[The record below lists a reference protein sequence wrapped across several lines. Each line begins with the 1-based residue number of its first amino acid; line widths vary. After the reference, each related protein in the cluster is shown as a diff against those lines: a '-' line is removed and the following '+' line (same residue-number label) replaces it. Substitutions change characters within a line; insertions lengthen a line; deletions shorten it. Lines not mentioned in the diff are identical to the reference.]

1 MTENTTYDQLK
12 TQRHLSLEWRGI
24 NSTQI
29 CFEKSCFSFKK
40 DHVTYTIEIAVI
52 GDEKKISISV
62 DTPTTFEKIYHYLGD
77 IRRYE
82 YLVDGAFY
90 CMKKCETDGIDVT
103 NSITDV
109 ELPYFFSEKY
119 MLTDYPQ
126 YQNSLA
132 GFVYQAE
139 DAILQQPERMRIIF
153 NIRSDVRDFVNEHIK
168 PLHGTCDDALLKE
181 KMQAKDVNISIR
193 NMANAMLV
201 AHEFLEENKSDII
214 GYLSYFLNKV
224 LMIYVATEE
233 LQDAFQLFTV
243 LNNRGVKL
251 SSSDILKAENLKEL
265 SAADRTSWATRWEEM
280 ETYFGEDFDK
290 FLSHIRTI
298 LVKKKQTTTLLKEFD
313 EFVYSNQE
321 YDRTQK
327 KYVPR
332 TPILR
337 RGRDTFELLYSYYHT
352 YQEVFDTDHSVVTG
366 DYEITNYLKLM
377 ETGFGADYWIAPVLD
392 YYRKYRRRGFV
403 AFLKALDR
411 KLSADWITAA
421 TPTVRMENVNAI
433 LREIEASQDSAALLQ
448 SKTFTI
454 NKSDFERVINGD
466 IYGRSFAKYLL
477 LKLDLIYRGS
487 STPMIPQAI
496 ASIEHILPRN
506 PSADSQWVKD
516 FSAAEREEWTNKLGN
531 LVLISRRKNTSQGNR
546 DYVEKKEKYFEKNIE
561 MFPNSIRIYQNY
573 PEWKLSDLKKN
584 HSDVVT
590 ELLNV
595 Y

>member
-1 MTENTTYDQLK
+1 MATEIKCEKKVIREIFNMWYCIPDYQRAYVWDTDQVRDLLDDTISAYRENKEAQYFLGSMVLK
-12 TQRHLSLEWRGI
+12 I
-24 NSTQI
+24 N
-29 CFEKSCFSFKK
+29 EKSENNVS
-40 DHVTYTIEIAVI
+40 YTEYELLDGQQRI
-52 GDEKKISISV
+52 
-62 DTPTTFEKIYHYLGD
+62 TTVFLIL
-77 IRRYE
+77 
-82 YLVDGAFY
+82 A
-90 CMKKCETDGIDVT
+90 CMRD
-103 NSITDV
+103 
-109 ELPYFFSEKY
+109 
-119 MLTDYPQ
+119 MLTDYLQ

-168 PLHGTCDDALLKE
+168 PLHGTCDSALLKD

-327 KYVPR
+327 KYLPR

-433 LREIEASQDSAALLQ
+433 LREIEASQDSTALLQ

>member
-1 MTENTTYDQLK
+1 MATENKCEKKVIREIFNMWYCIPDYQRAYVWDTDQVRDLLDDTISAYRENKEAQYFLGSMVLK
-12 TQRHLSLEWRGI
+12 I
-24 NSTQI
+24 N
-29 CFEKSCFSFKK
+29 EKSENNVS
-40 DHVTYTIEIAVI
+40 YTEYELLDGQQRI
-52 GDEKKISISV
+52 
-62 DTPTTFEKIYHYLGD
+62 TTVFLIL
-77 IRRYE
+77 
-82 YLVDGAFY
+82 A
-90 CMKKCETDGIDVT
+90 CMRD
-103 NSITDV
+103 
-109 ELPYFFSEKY
+109 

-392 YYRKYRRRGFV
+392 YYRKYCRRGFV

>member
-1 MTENTTYDQLK
+1 MATEIK
-12 TQRHLSLEWRGI
+12 
-24 NSTQI
+24 
-29 CFEKSCFSFKK
+29 C
-40 DHVTYTIEIAVI
+40 
-52 GDEKKISISV
+52 EKKVIREIFNMWYCIPDYQRAYVWDTDQVRDLLDDTISAYRENKEAQYFLGSMVLKINEKFENNVSYTEYELL
-62 DTPTTFEKIYHYLGD
+62 DGQQRITTVFLILACMRD
-77 IRRYE
+77 I
-82 YLVDGAFY
+82 
-90 CMKKCETDGIDVT
+90 
-103 NSITDV
+103 
-109 ELPYFFSEKY
+109 
-119 MLTDYPQ
+119 LTDYPQ

-168 PLHGTCDDALLKE
+168 PLHGTCDSALLKE

-265 SAADRTSWATRWEEM
+265 SAVDRTSWATRWEEM

-337 RGRDTFELLYSYYHT
+337 RGKDTFELLYSYYHT

>member
-1 MTENTTYDQLK
+1 MATEIKCEKKVIREIFNMWYCIPDYQRAYVWDTDQVRDLLDDTISAYRENKEAQYFLGSMVLK
-12 TQRHLSLEWRGI
+12 I
-24 NSTQI
+24 N
-29 CFEKSCFSFKK
+29 EKSENNVS
-40 DHVTYTIEIAVI
+40 YTEYELLDGQQRI
-52 GDEKKISISV
+52 
-62 DTPTTFEKIYHYLGD
+62 TTVFLIL
-77 IRRYE
+77 
-82 YLVDGAFY
+82 A
-90 CMKKCETDGIDVT
+90 CMRD
-103 NSITDV
+103 
-109 ELPYFFSEKY
+109 

-168 PLHGTCDDALLKE
+168 PLHGTCDSALLKD

-327 KYVPR
+327 KYLPR

>member
-1 MTENTTYDQLK
+1 MATEIKCEKKVIREIFNMWYCIPDYQRAYVWDTDQVRDLLDDTISAYRENKEAQYFLGSMVLK
-12 TQRHLSLEWRGI
+12 I
-24 NSTQI
+24 N
-29 CFEKSCFSFKK
+29 EKSENNVS
-40 DHVTYTIEIAVI
+40 YTEYELLDSQQRI
-52 GDEKKISISV
+52 
-62 DTPTTFEKIYHYLGD
+62 TTVFLIL
-77 IRRYE
+77 
-82 YLVDGAFY
+82 A
-90 CMKKCETDGIDVT
+90 CMRD
-103 NSITDV
+103 
-109 ELPYFFSEKY
+109 

-126 YQNSLA
+126 YQNALA

-181 KMQAKDVNISIR
+181 KMQAKDVNTSIR

>member
-1 MTENTTYDQLK
+1 MATEIKCEKKVIREIFNMWYCIPDYQRAYVWDTDQVRDLLDDTISAYRENKEAQYFLGSMVLK
-12 TQRHLSLEWRGI
+12 I
-24 NSTQI
+24 N
-29 CFEKSCFSFKK
+29 EKSENNVS
-40 DHVTYTIEIAVI
+40 YTEYELLDGQQRI
-52 GDEKKISISV
+52 
-62 DTPTTFEKIYHYLGD
+62 TTVFLIL
-77 IRRYE
+77 
-82 YLVDGAFY
+82 A
-90 CMKKCETDGIDVT
+90 CMRD
-103 NSITDV
+103 
-109 ELPYFFSEKY
+109 

-168 PLHGTCDDALLKE
+168 PLHGTCDSALLKD

-531 LVLISRRKNTSQGNR
+531 LVLISRRKNTSQGNK

>member
-1 MTENTTYDQLK
+1 MATEIKCEKKVIREIFNMWYCIPDYQRAYVWDTDQVRDLLDDTISAYRENKEAQYFLGSMVLK
-12 TQRHLSLEWRGI
+12 I
-24 NSTQI
+24 N
-29 CFEKSCFSFKK
+29 EKSENNVS
-40 DHVTYTIEIAVI
+40 YTEYELLDGQQRI
-52 GDEKKISISV
+52 
-62 DTPTTFEKIYHYLGD
+62 TTVFLIL
-77 IRRYE
+77 
-82 YLVDGAFY
+82 A
-90 CMKKCETDGIDVT
+90 CMRD
-103 NSITDV
+103 
-109 ELPYFFSEKY
+109 

-168 PLHGTCDDALLKE
+168 PLHGTCDSALLKD

-201 AHEFLEENKSDII
+201 AHEFLEENKSEII

-337 RGRDTFELLYSYYHT
+337 RGKDTFELLYSYYHT

-531 LVLISRRKNTSQGNR
+531 LVLISRRKNTAQGNR

>member
-1 MTENTTYDQLK
+1 MATEIKCEKKVIREIFNMWYCIPDYQRAYVWDTDQVRDLLDDTISAYRENKEAQYFLGSMVLK
-12 TQRHLSLEWRGI
+12 I
-24 NSTQI
+24 N
-29 CFEKSCFSFKK
+29 EKSENNVS
-40 DHVTYTIEIAVI
+40 YTEYELLDGQQRI
-52 GDEKKISISV
+52 
-62 DTPTTFEKIYHYLGD
+62 TTVFLIL
-77 IRRYE
+77 
-82 YLVDGAFY
+82 A
-90 CMKKCETDGIDVT
+90 CMRD
-103 NSITDV
+103 
-109 ELPYFFSEKY
+109 

-153 NIRSDVRDFVNEHIK
+153 NIRSDVKDFVNEHIK

-201 AHEFLEENKSDII
+201 AHEFLEENKSEII

-337 RGRDTFELLYSYYHT
+337 RGKDTFELLYSYYHT
-352 YQEVFDTDHSVVTG
+352 YQEVFDTDHSVATG

-448 SKTFTI
+448 SKAFDI
-454 NKSDFERVINGD
+454 NKNDFERVINGD

-531 LVLISRRKNTSQGNR
+531 LVLISRRKNTSQGNK

>member
-1 MTENTTYDQLK
+1 MATEIKCEKKVIREIFNMWYCIPDYQRAYVWDTDQVRDLLDDTISAYRENKEAQYFLGSMVLK
-12 TQRHLSLEWRGI
+12 I
-24 NSTQI
+24 N
-29 CFEKSCFSFKK
+29 EKSENNVS
-40 DHVTYTIEIAVI
+40 YTEYELLDGQQRI
-52 GDEKKISISV
+52 
-62 DTPTTFEKIYHYLGD
+62 TTVFLIL
-77 IRRYE
+77 
-82 YLVDGAFY
+82 A
-90 CMKKCETDGIDVT
+90 CMRD
-103 NSITDV
+103 
-109 ELPYFFSEKY
+109 

-168 PLHGTCDDALLKE
+168 PLHGTCDSALLE
-181 KMQAKDVNISIR
+181 DKMQAKDVNISIR

-201 AHEFLEENKSDII
+201 AHEFLEENKSEII

-337 RGRDTFELLYSYYHT
+337 RGKDTFELLYSYYHT
-352 YQEVFDTDHSVVTG
+352 YQEVFDTDHSVATG

-433 LREIEASQDSAALLQ
+433 LREIEASQDSAVLLQ
-448 SKTFTI
+448 SKAFDI
-454 NKSDFERVINGD
+454 NKNDFERVINGD

>member
-1 MTENTTYDQLK
+1 MATEIKCEKKVIREIFNMWYCIPDYQRAYVWDTDQVRDLLDDTISAYRENKEAQYFLGSMVLK
-12 TQRHLSLEWRGI
+12 I
-24 NSTQI
+24 N
-29 CFEKSCFSFKK
+29 EKSENNVS
-40 DHVTYTIEIAVI
+40 YTEYELLDGQQRI
-52 GDEKKISISV
+52 
-62 DTPTTFEKIYHYLGD
+62 TTVFLIL
-77 IRRYE
+77 
-82 YLVDGAFY
+82 A
-90 CMKKCETDGIDVT
+90 CMRD
-103 NSITDV
+103 
-109 ELPYFFSEKY
+109 

-168 PLHGTCDDALLKE
+168 PLHGTCDDALLKD

-392 YYRKYRRRGFV
+392 YYRKYRRGGFV

-433 LREIEASQDSAALLQ
+433 LREIEASQDSTALLQ

>member
-1 MTENTTYDQLK
+1 MATEIKCEKKVIREIFNMWYCIPDYQRAYVWDTDQVRDLLDDTISAYRENKEAQYFLGSMVLK
-12 TQRHLSLEWRGI
+12 I
-24 NSTQI
+24 N
-29 CFEKSCFSFKK
+29 EKSENNVS
-40 DHVTYTIEIAVI
+40 YTEYELLDGQQRI
-52 GDEKKISISV
+52 
-62 DTPTTFEKIYHYLGD
+62 TTVFLIL
-77 IRRYE
+77 
-82 YLVDGAFY
+82 A
-90 CMKKCETDGIDVT
+90 CMRD
-103 NSITDV
+103 
-109 ELPYFFSEKY
+109 

-168 PLHGTCDDALLKE
+168 PLHGTCDSALLKD

-265 SAADRTSWATRWEEM
+265 SAADRTFWATRWEEM

>member
-1 MTENTTYDQLK
+1 MATEIKCEKKVIREIFNMWYCIPDYQRAYVWDTDQVRDLLDDTISAYRENKEAQYFLGSMVLK
-12 TQRHLSLEWRGI
+12 I
-24 NSTQI
+24 N
-29 CFEKSCFSFKK
+29 EKSENNVS
-40 DHVTYTIEIAVI
+40 YTEYELLDGQQRI
-52 GDEKKISISV
+52 
-62 DTPTTFEKIYHYLGD
+62 TTVFLIL
-77 IRRYE
+77 
-82 YLVDGAFY
+82 A
-90 CMKKCETDGIDVT
+90 CMRD
-103 NSITDV
+103 
-109 ELPYFFSEKY
+109 

-516 FSAAEREEWTNKLGN
+516 FLRAEREEWTNKLGN

>member
-1 MTENTTYDQLK
+1 MATEIK
-12 TQRHLSLEWRGI
+12 
-24 NSTQI
+24 
-29 CFEKSCFSFKK
+29 C
-40 DHVTYTIEIAVI
+40 
-52 GDEKKISISV
+52 EKKVIREIFNMWYCIPDYQRAYVWDTDQVRDLLDDTISAYRENKEAQYFLGSMVLKINEKFENNVSYTEYELL
-62 DTPTTFEKIYHYLGD
+62 DGQQRITTVFLIL
-77 IRRYE
+77 
-82 YLVDGAFY
+82 A
-90 CMKKCETDGIDVT
+90 CMRD
-103 NSITDV
+103 
-109 ELPYFFSEKY
+109 

-168 PLHGTCDDALLKE
+168 PLHGTCDSALLKD

-352 YQEVFDTDHSVVTG
+352 YQEIFDTDHSVVTG

-411 KLSADWITAA
+411 KLSTDWITAA

>member
-1 MTENTTYDQLK
+1 MATEIKCEKKVIREIFNMWYCIPDYQRAYVWDTDQVRDLLDDTISAYRENKEAQYFLGSMVLK
-12 TQRHLSLEWRGI
+12 I
-24 NSTQI
+24 N
-29 CFEKSCFSFKK
+29 EKSENNVS
-40 DHVTYTIEIAVI
+40 YTEYELLDGQQRI
-52 GDEKKISISV
+52 
-62 DTPTTFEKIYHYLGD
+62 TTVFLIL
-77 IRRYE
+77 
-82 YLVDGAFY
+82 A
-90 CMKKCETDGIDVT
+90 CMRD
-103 NSITDV
+103 
-109 ELPYFFSEKY
+109 

-168 PLHGTCDDALLKE
+168 PLHGTCDSALLKD

-201 AHEFLEENKSDII
+201 AHEFLEENKSEII

-337 RGRDTFELLYSYYHT
+337 RGKDTFELLYSYYHT

-377 ETGFGADYWIAPVLD
+377 ETGFGADYWIAPVFD

-531 LVLISRRKNTSQGNR
+531 LVLISRRKNTAQGNR

>member
-1 MTENTTYDQLK
+1 MATEIKCEKKVIREIFNMWYCIPDYQRAYVWDTDQVRDLLDDTISAYRENKEAQYFLGSMVLK
-12 TQRHLSLEWRGI
+12 I
-24 NSTQI
+24 N
-29 CFEKSCFSFKK
+29 EKSENNVS
-40 DHVTYTIEIAVI
+40 YTEYELLDGQQRI
-52 GDEKKISISV
+52 
-62 DTPTTFEKIYHYLGD
+62 TTVFLIL
-77 IRRYE
+77 
-82 YLVDGAFY
+82 A
-90 CMKKCETDGIDVT
+90 CMRD
-103 NSITDV
+103 
-109 ELPYFFSEKY
+109 

-337 RGRDTFELLYSYYHT
+337 RGRDTFELLYSYYDT

>member
-1 MTENTTYDQLK
+1 MATEIKCEKKVIREIFNMWYCIPDYQRAYVWDTDQVRDLLDDTISAYRENKEAQYFLGSMVLK
-12 TQRHLSLEWRGI
+12 I
-24 NSTQI
+24 N
-29 CFEKSCFSFKK
+29 EKSDNNVS
-40 DHVTYTIEIAVI
+40 YTEYELLDGQQRI
-52 GDEKKISISV
+52 
-62 DTPTTFEKIYHYLGD
+62 TTVFLIL
-77 IRRYE
+77 
-82 YLVDGAFY
+82 A
-90 CMKKCETDGIDVT
+90 CMRD
-103 NSITDV
+103 
-109 ELPYFFSEKY
+109 

-168 PLHGTCDDALLKE
+168 PLHGTCDSALLKD

-201 AHEFLEENKSDII
+201 AHEFFEENKSEII

-280 ETYFGEDFDK
+280 ETYFGEEFDK

-531 LVLISRRKNTSQGNR
+531 LVLISRRKNTAQGNR

>member
-1 MTENTTYDQLK
+1 MATEIKCEKKVIREIFNMWYCIPDYQMAYVWDTDQVRDLLDDTISAYRENKEAQYFLGSMVLK
-12 TQRHLSLEWRGI
+12 I
-24 NSTQI
+24 N
-29 CFEKSCFSFKK
+29 EKSENNVS
-40 DHVTYTIEIAVI
+40 YTEYELLDGQQRI
-52 GDEKKISISV
+52 
-62 DTPTTFEKIYHYLGD
+62 TTVFLIL
-77 IRRYE
+77 
-82 YLVDGAFY
+82 A
-90 CMKKCETDGIDVT
+90 CMRD
-103 NSITDV
+103 
-109 ELPYFFSEKY
+109 

>member
-1 MTENTTYDQLK
+1 MATEIKCEKKVIREIFNMWYCIPDYQRAYVWDTDQVRDLLDDTISAYRENKEAQYFLGSMVLK
-12 TQRHLSLEWRGI
+12 I
-24 NSTQI
+24 N
-29 CFEKSCFSFKK
+29 EKSENNVS
-40 DHVTYTIEIAVI
+40 YTEYELLDGQQRI
-52 GDEKKISISV
+52 
-62 DTPTTFEKIYHYLGD
+62 TTVFLIL
-77 IRRYE
+77 
-82 YLVDGAFY
+82 A
-90 CMKKCETDGIDVT
+90 CMRD
-103 NSITDV
+103 
-109 ELPYFFSEKY
+109 

-168 PLHGTCDDALLKE
+168 PLHGTCDSALLKD

-327 KYVPR
+327 KYLPR

-392 YYRKYRRRGFV
+392 YYRKYRRLGFV

-573 PEWKLSDLKKN
+573 PEWKLFDLKKN

>member
-1 MTENTTYDQLK
+1 MATEIKCEKKVIREIFNMWYCIPDYQRAYVWDTDQVRDLLDDTISAYRENKEAQYFLGSMVLK
-12 TQRHLSLEWRGI
+12 I
-24 NSTQI
+24 N
-29 CFEKSCFSFKK
+29 EKSENNVS
-40 DHVTYTIEIAVI
+40 YTEYELLDGQQRI
-52 GDEKKISISV
+52 
-62 DTPTTFEKIYHYLGD
+62 TTVFLIL
-77 IRRYE
+77 
-82 YLVDGAFY
+82 A
-90 CMKKCETDGIDVT
+90 CMRD
-103 NSITDV
+103 
-109 ELPYFFSEKY
+109 

-477 LKLDLIYRGS
+477 LKLDLIYSGS

>member
-1 MTENTTYDQLK
+1 MATEIKCEKKVIREIFNMWYCIPDYQRAYVWDTDQVRDLLDDTISAYRENKEAQYFLGSMVLK
-12 TQRHLSLEWRGI
+12 I
-24 NSTQI
+24 N
-29 CFEKSCFSFKK
+29 EKSENNVS
-40 DHVTYTIEIAVI
+40 YTEYELLDGQQRI
-52 GDEKKISISV
+52 
-62 DTPTTFEKIYHYLGD
+62 TTVFLIL
-77 IRRYE
+77 
-82 YLVDGAFY
+82 A
-90 CMKKCETDGIDVT
+90 CMRD
-103 NSITDV
+103 
-109 ELPYFFSEKY
+109 

-168 PLHGTCDDALLKE
+168 PLHGTCDSALLE
-181 KMQAKDVNISIR
+181 DKMQAKDVNISIR

-201 AHEFLEENKSDII
+201 AHEFLEENKSEII

-265 SAADRTSWATRWEEM
+265 SVADRTSWATRWEEM

-531 LVLISRRKNTSQGNR
+531 LVLISRRKNTAQGNR

>member
-1 MTENTTYDQLK
+1 MATEIKCEKKVIREIFNMWYCIPDYQRAYVWDTDQVRDLLDDTISAYRENKEAQYFLGSMVLK
-12 TQRHLSLEWRGI
+12 I
-24 NSTQI
+24 N
-29 CFEKSCFSFKK
+29 EKSENNVS
-40 DHVTYTIEIAVI
+40 YTEYELLDGQQRI
-52 GDEKKISISV
+52 
-62 DTPTTFEKIYHYLGD
+62 TTVFLIL
-77 IRRYE
+77 
-82 YLVDGAFY
+82 A
-90 CMKKCETDGIDVT
+90 CMRD
-103 NSITDV
+103 
-109 ELPYFFSEKY
+109 

-168 PLHGTCDDALLKE
+168 PLHGTCDSALLKD

-251 SSSDILKAENLKEL
+251 SSSDIPKAENLKEL

-327 KYVPR
+327 KYLPR

-392 YYRKYRRRGFV
+392 YYRKYRRLGFV

-573 PEWKLSDLKKN
+573 PEWKLFDLKKN

>member
-1 MTENTTYDQLK
+1 MATEIKCEKKVIREIFNMWYCIPDYQRAYVWDTDQVRDLLDDTISAYRENKEAQYFLGSMVLK
-12 TQRHLSLEWRGI
+12 I
-24 NSTQI
+24 N
-29 CFEKSCFSFKK
+29 EKSENNVS
-40 DHVTYTIEIAVI
+40 YTEYELLDGQQRI
-52 GDEKKISISV
+52 
-62 DTPTTFEKIYHYLGD
+62 TTVFLIL
-77 IRRYE
+77 
-82 YLVDGAFY
+82 A
-90 CMKKCETDGIDVT
+90 CMRD
-103 NSITDV
+103 
-109 ELPYFFSEKY
+109 

-153 NIRSDVRDFVNEHIK
+153 NIRSDVRDFVNEYIK
-168 PLHGTCDDALLKE
+168 PLHGTCDSALLKD
-181 KMQAKDVNISIR
+181 KTQAKDVNISIR

-201 AHEFLEENKSDII
+201 AHEFLEENKNEII

-251 SSSDILKAENLKEL
+251 SNSDILKAENLKEL
-265 SAADRTSWATRWEEM
+265 SATDRTFWATRWEEM

-546 DYVEKKEKYFEKNIE
+546 DYVEKKEKYFERNIE

>member
-1 MTENTTYDQLK
+1 MATEIKCEKKVIREIFNMWYCIPDYQRAYVWDTDQVRDLLDDTISAYRENKEAQYFLGSMVLK
-12 TQRHLSLEWRGI
+12 I
-24 NSTQI
+24 N
-29 CFEKSCFSFKK
+29 EKSENNVS
-40 DHVTYTIEIAVI
+40 YTEYELLDSQQRI
-52 GDEKKISISV
+52 
-62 DTPTTFEKIYHYLGD
+62 TTVFLILP
-77 IRRYE
+77 
-82 YLVDGAFY
+82 
-90 CMKKCETDGIDVT
+90 CMRD
-103 NSITDV
+103 
-109 ELPYFFSEKY
+109 

>member
-1 MTENTTYDQLK
+1 MATEIKCEKKVIREIFNMWYCIPDYQRAYVWDTDQVRDLLDDTISAYRENKEAQYFLGSMVLK
-12 TQRHLSLEWRGI
+12 I
-24 NSTQI
+24 N
-29 CFEKSCFSFKK
+29 EKSENNVS
-40 DHVTYTIEIAVI
+40 YTEYELLDGQQRI
-52 GDEKKISISV
+52 
-62 DTPTTFEKIYHYLGD
+62 TTVFLIL
-77 IRRYE
+77 
-82 YLVDGAFY
+82 A
-90 CMKKCETDGIDVT
+90 CMRD
-103 NSITDV
+103 
-109 ELPYFFSEKY
+109 
-119 MLTDYPQ
+119 MLTGYPQ

-168 PLHGTCDDALLKE
+168 PLHGTCDSALLKD

-327 KYVPR
+327 KYLPR

-487 STPMIPQAI
+487 STPMIPQTI

-546 DYVEKKEKYFEKNIE
+546 DYVEKKEKYFERNIE

>member
-1 MTENTTYDQLK
+1 MATEIKCEKKVIREIFNMWYCIPDYQRAYVWDTDQVRDLLDDTISAYRENKEAQYFLGSMVLK
-12 TQRHLSLEWRGI
+12 I
-24 NSTQI
+24 N
-29 CFEKSCFSFKK
+29 EKSENNVS
-40 DHVTYTIEIAVI
+40 YTEYELLDGQQRI
-52 GDEKKISISV
+52 
-62 DTPTTFEKIYHYLGD
+62 TTVFLIL
-77 IRRYE
+77 
-82 YLVDGAFY
+82 A
-90 CMKKCETDGIDVT
+90 CMRD
-103 NSITDV
+103 
-109 ELPYFFSEKY
+109 

-168 PLHGTCDDALLKE
+168 PLHGTCNDALLKE

-201 AHEFLEENKSDII
+201 AHEFLEENKSEII

-546 DYVEKKEKYFEKNIE
+546 DYVEKKEKYFERNIE

>member
-1 MTENTTYDQLK
+1 MATEIKCEKKVIREIFNMWYCIPDYQRAYVWDTDQVRDLLDDTISAYRENKEAQYFLGSMVLK
-12 TQRHLSLEWRGI
+12 I
-24 NSTQI
+24 N
-29 CFEKSCFSFKK
+29 EKSENNVS
-40 DHVTYTIEIAVI
+40 YTEYELLDGQQRI
-52 GDEKKISISV
+52 
-62 DTPTTFEKIYHYLGD
+62 TTVFLIL
-77 IRRYE
+77 
-82 YLVDGAFY
+82 A
-90 CMKKCETDGIDVT
+90 CMRD
-103 NSITDV
+103 
-109 ELPYFFSEKY
+109 

-168 PLHGTCDDALLKE
+168 PLHGTCDSALLKD

-201 AHEFLEENKSDII
+201 AHEFLEENKSEII

-337 RGRDTFELLYSYYHT
+337 RGKDTFELLYSYYHT
-352 YQEVFDTDHSVVTG
+352 YQEVFDTDHSAATG

>member
-1 MTENTTYDQLK
+1 MATEIKCEKKVIREIFNMWYCIPDYQRAYVWDTDQVRDLLDDTISAYRENKEAQYFLGSMVLK
-12 TQRHLSLEWRGI
+12 I
-24 NSTQI
+24 N
-29 CFEKSCFSFKK
+29 EKSENNVS
-40 DHVTYTIEIAVI
+40 YTEYELLDGQQRI
-52 GDEKKISISV
+52 
-62 DTPTTFEKIYHYLGD
+62 TTVFLIL
-77 IRRYE
+77 
-82 YLVDGAFY
+82 A
-90 CMKKCETDGIDVT
+90 CMRD
-103 NSITDV
+103 
-109 ELPYFFSEKY
+109 

-168 PLHGTCDDALLKE
+168 PLHGTCDDVLLKD

-201 AHEFLEENKSDII
+201 AHEFLEENKNEII

-337 RGRDTFELLYSYYHT
+337 RGKDTFELLYSYYHT

-448 SKTFTI
+448 SKIFTI

-516 FSAAEREEWTNKLGN
+516 FSEAEREEWTNKLGN

>member
-1 MTENTTYDQLK
+1 MATEIKCEKKVIREIFNMWYCIPDYQRAYVWDTDQVRDLLDDTISAYRENKEAQYFLGSMVLK
-12 TQRHLSLEWRGI
+12 I
-24 NSTQI
+24 N
-29 CFEKSCFSFKK
+29 EKSENNVS
-40 DHVTYTIEIAVI
+40 YTEYELLDGQQRI
-52 GDEKKISISV
+52 
-62 DTPTTFEKIYHYLGD
+62 TTVFLIL
-77 IRRYE
+77 
-82 YLVDGAFY
+82 A
-90 CMKKCETDGIDVT
+90 CMRD
-103 NSITDV
+103 
-109 ELPYFFSEKY
+109 

-168 PLHGTCDDALLKE
+168 PLHGTCDSALLKD

-201 AHEFLEENKSDII
+201 AHEFLEENKSEII

-265 SAADRTSWATRWEEM
+265 SAADRTFWATRWEEM

-366 DYEITNYLKLM
+366 DYEITNYLELM

-433 LREIEASQDSAALLQ
+433 LREIEASQDSAVLLQ
-448 SKTFTI
+448 SKAFDI
-454 NKSDFERVINGD
+454 NKNDFERVINGD

-531 LVLISRRKNTSQGNR
+531 LVLISRRKNTSQGNK

-590 ELLNV
+590 ELLKDMEE
-595 Y
+595 

>member
-1 MTENTTYDQLK
+1 MATEIKCEKKVIREIFNMWYCIPDYQRAYVWDTDQVRDLLDDTISAYRENKEAQYFLGSMVLK
-12 TQRHLSLEWRGI
+12 I
-24 NSTQI
+24 N
-29 CFEKSCFSFKK
+29 EKSENNVS
-40 DHVTYTIEIAVI
+40 YTEYELLDGQQRI
-52 GDEKKISISV
+52 
-62 DTPTTFEKIYHYLGD
+62 TTVFLIL
-77 IRRYE
+77 
-82 YLVDGAFY
+82 A
-90 CMKKCETDGIDVT
+90 CMRD
-103 NSITDV
+103 
-109 ELPYFFSEKY
+109 

-433 LREIEASQDSAALLQ
+433 LREIEASQDSAALFQ

>member
-1 MTENTTYDQLK
+1 MATEIKCEKKVIREIFNMWYCIPDYQRAYVWDTDQVRDLLDDTISAYRENKEAQYFLGSMVLK
-12 TQRHLSLEWRGI
+12 I
-24 NSTQI
+24 N
-29 CFEKSCFSFKK
+29 EKSENNVS
-40 DHVTYTIEIAVI
+40 YTEYELLDGQQRI
-52 GDEKKISISV
+52 
-62 DTPTTFEKIYHYLGD
+62 TTVFLIL
-77 IRRYE
+77 
-82 YLVDGAFY
+82 A
-90 CMKKCETDGIDVT
+90 CMRD
-103 NSITDV
+103 
-109 ELPYFFSEKY
+109 

-168 PLHGTCDDALLKE
+168 PLHGTCDSALLKD

-411 KLSADWITAA
+411 KLSTDWITAA

-546 DYVEKKEKYFEKNIE
+546 DYVEKKEKYFERNIE

>member
-1 MTENTTYDQLK
+1 YQRAYVWDTDQVRDLLDDTISAYRENKEAQYFLGSMVLK
-12 TQRHLSLEWRGI
+12 I
-24 NSTQI
+24 N
-29 CFEKSCFSFKK
+29 EKSDNNVS
-40 DHVTYTIEIAVI
+40 YTEYELLDGQQRI
-52 GDEKKISISV
+52 
-62 DTPTTFEKIYHYLGD
+62 TTVFLIL
-77 IRRYE
+77 
-82 YLVDGAFY
+82 A
-90 CMKKCETDGIDVT
+90 CMRD
-103 NSITDV
+103 
-109 ELPYFFSEKY
+109 

-168 PLHGTCDDALLKE
+168 PLHGTCDSALLKD

-201 AHEFLEENKSDII
+201 AHEFLEENKSEII

-280 ETYFGEDFDK
+280 ETYFGEEFDK

-531 LVLISRRKNTSQGNR
+531 LVLISRRKNTAQGNR

>member
-1 MTENTTYDQLK
+1 MATEIKCEKKVIREIFNMWYCIPDYQRAYVWDTDQVRDLLDDTISAYRENKEAQYFLGSMVLK
-12 TQRHLSLEWRGI
+12 I
-24 NSTQI
+24 N
-29 CFEKSCFSFKK
+29 EKSENNVS
-40 DHVTYTIEIAVI
+40 YTEYELLDGQQRI
-52 GDEKKISISV
+52 
-62 DTPTTFEKIYHYLGD
+62 TTVFLIL
-77 IRRYE
+77 
-82 YLVDGAFY
+82 A
-90 CMKKCETDGIDVT
+90 CMRD
-103 NSITDV
+103 
-109 ELPYFFSEKY
+109 

-573 PEWKLSDLKKN
+573 PE
-584 HSDVVT
+584 
-590 ELLNV
+590 
-595 Y
+595 

>member
-1 MTENTTYDQLK
+1 MATEIKCEKKVIREIFNMWYCIPDYQRAYVWDTDQVRDLLDDTISAYRENKEAQYFLGSMVLK
-12 TQRHLSLEWRGI
+12 I
-24 NSTQI
+24 N
-29 CFEKSCFSFKK
+29 EKSENNVS
-40 DHVTYTIEIAVI
+40 YTEYELLDGQQRI
-52 GDEKKISISV
+52 
-62 DTPTTFEKIYHYLGD
+62 TTVFLIL
-77 IRRYE
+77 
-82 YLVDGAFY
+82 A
-90 CMKKCETDGIDVT
+90 CMRD
-103 NSITDV
+103 
-109 ELPYFFSEKY
+109 

-168 PLHGTCDDALLKE
+168 PLHGTCDSALLKD

-265 SAADRTSWATRWEEM
+265 SAADRTFWATRWEEM

-411 KLSADWITAA
+411 KLSTDWITAA

>member
-1 MTENTTYDQLK
+1 MATEIKCEKKVIREIFNMWYCIPDYQRAYVWDTDQVRDLLDDTISAYRENKEAQYFLGSMVLK
-12 TQRHLSLEWRGI
+12 I
-24 NSTQI
+24 N
-29 CFEKSCFSFKK
+29 EKSENNVS
-40 DHVTYTIEIAVI
+40 YTEYELLDGQQRI
-52 GDEKKISISV
+52 
-62 DTPTTFEKIYHYLGD
+62 TTVFLIL
-77 IRRYE
+77 
-82 YLVDGAFY
+82 A
-90 CMKKCETDGIDVT
+90 CMRD
-103 NSITDV
+103 
-109 ELPYFFSEKY
+109 

-168 PLHGTCDDALLKE
+168 PLHGTCDSALLKD

-265 SAADRTSWATRWEEM
+265 SAADRTFWATRWEEM

-546 DYVEKKEKYFEKNIE
+546 DYVEKKEKYFERNIE

>member
-1 MTENTTYDQLK
+1 MATEIKCEKKVIREIFNMWYCIPDYQRAYVWDTDQVRDLLDDTISAYRENKEAQYFLGSMVLK
-12 TQRHLSLEWRGI
+12 I
-24 NSTQI
+24 N
-29 CFEKSCFSFKK
+29 EKSENNVS
-40 DHVTYTIEIAVI
+40 YTEYELLDGQQRI
-52 GDEKKISISV
+52 
-62 DTPTTFEKIYHYLGD
+62 TTVFLIL
-77 IRRYE
+77 
-82 YLVDGAFY
+82 A
-90 CMKKCETDGIDVT
+90 CMRD
-103 NSITDV
+103 
-109 ELPYFFSEKY
+109 

-168 PLHGTCDDALLKE
+168 PLHGTCDSALLKD

-224 LMIYVATEE
+224 LMIYVETEE

-265 SAADRTSWATRWEEM
+265 SAADRTFWATRWEEM

-337 RGRDTFELLYSYYHT
+337 RGKDTFELLYSYYHT

-392 YYRKYRRRGFV
+392 YYRKYRRLGFV

-573 PEWKLSDLKKN
+573 PEWKLFDLKKN

>member
-1 MTENTTYDQLK
+1 MATEIKCEKKVIREIFNMWYCIPDYQRAYVWDTDQVRDLLDDTISAYRENKEAQYFLGSMVLK
-12 TQRHLSLEWRGI
+12 I
-24 NSTQI
+24 N
-29 CFEKSCFSFKK
+29 EKSENNVS
-40 DHVTYTIEIAVI
+40 YTEYELLDGQQRI
-52 GDEKKISISV
+52 
-62 DTPTTFEKIYHYLGD
+62 TTVFLIL
-77 IRRYE
+77 
-82 YLVDGAFY
+82 A
-90 CMKKCETDGIDVT
+90 CMRD
-103 NSITDV
+103 
-109 ELPYFFSEKY
+109 

-181 KMQAKDVNISIR
+181 KMQAKDVNTSIR

>member
-1 MTENTTYDQLK
+1 MATEIKCEKKVIREIFNMWYCIPDYQRAYVWDTDQVRDLLDDTISAYRENKEAQYFLGSMVLK
-12 TQRHLSLEWRGI
+12 I
-24 NSTQI
+24 N
-29 CFEKSCFSFKK
+29 EKSENNVS
-40 DHVTYTIEIAVI
+40 YTEYELLDGQQRI
-52 GDEKKISISV
+52 
-62 DTPTTFEKIYHYLGD
+62 TTVFLIL
-77 IRRYE
+77 
-82 YLVDGAFY
+82 A
-90 CMKKCETDGIDVT
+90 CMRD
-103 NSITDV
+103 
-109 ELPYFFSEKY
+109 

-168 PLHGTCDDALLKE
+168 PLHGTCDSALLKD

-377 ETGFGADYWIAPVLD
+377 DYWIAPVLD

-411 KLSADWITAA
+411 KLSTDWITAA

-546 DYVEKKEKYFEKNIE
+546 DYVEKKEKYFEEYRNV
-561 MFPNSIRIYQNY
+561 
-573 PEWKLSDLKKN
+573 PEFHTHLS
-584 HSDVVT
+584 
-590 ELLNV
+590 ELSGMETV
-595 Y
+595 

>member
-1 MTENTTYDQLK
+1 MATEIKCEKKVIREIFNMWYCIPDYQRAYVWDTDQVRDLLDDTISAYRENKEAQYFLGSMVLK
-12 TQRHLSLEWRGI
+12 I
-24 NSTQI
+24 N
-29 CFEKSCFSFKK
+29 EKSENNVS
-40 DHVTYTIEIAVI
+40 YTEYELLDGQQRI
-52 GDEKKISISV
+52 
-62 DTPTTFEKIYHYLGD
+62 TTVFLIL
-77 IRRYE
+77 
-82 YLVDGAFY
+82 A
-90 CMKKCETDGIDVT
+90 CMRD
-103 NSITDV
+103 
-109 ELPYFFSEKY
+109 

-168 PLHGTCDDALLKE
+168 PLHGTCDSALLKD
-181 KMQAKDVNISIR
+181 KMQAKNVNISIR

-265 SAADRTSWATRWEEM
+265 SAADRTFWATRWEEM

>member
-1 MTENTTYDQLK
+1 MATEIKCEKKVIREIFNMWYCIPDYQRAYVWDTDQVRDLLDDTISAYRENKEAQYFLGSMVLK
-12 TQRHLSLEWRGI
+12 I
-24 NSTQI
+24 N
-29 CFEKSCFSFKK
+29 EKSENNVS
-40 DHVTYTIEIAVI
+40 YTEYELLDGQQRI
-52 GDEKKISISV
+52 
-62 DTPTTFEKIYHYLGD
+62 TTVFLIL
-77 IRRYE
+77 
-82 YLVDGAFY
+82 A
-90 CMKKCETDGIDVT
+90 CMRD
-103 NSITDV
+103 
-109 ELPYFFSEKY
+109 

-265 SAADRTSWATRWEEM
+265 SAADRTSWATRWEEI